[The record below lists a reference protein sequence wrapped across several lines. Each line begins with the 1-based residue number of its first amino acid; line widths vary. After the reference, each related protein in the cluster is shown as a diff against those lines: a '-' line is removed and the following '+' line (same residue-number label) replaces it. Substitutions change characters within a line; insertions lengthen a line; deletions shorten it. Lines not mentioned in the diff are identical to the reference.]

1 MTKKIGIEQ
10 SLSDVEQALKQKG
23 YDVVMMKTP
32 EDAKNCD
39 CCVVTG
45 LDSNVQGIADT
56 STQAP
61 VITAS
66 GMTADEI
73 CGRSGKKISL
83 KKKKPKLRL
92 RFFYS
97 AEAAFLKRSSAIF
110 ISLRSTRSTRH
121 CSIFSV
127 LAMILITISDV
138 LKS

>member
-73 CGRSGKKISL
+73 CIRQFRYQQKVFNVAL
-83 KKKKPKLRL
+83 QNCDQPD
-92 RFFYS
+92 
-97 AEAAFLKRSSAIF
+97 
-110 ISLRSTRSTRH
+110 H
-121 CSIFSV
+121 
-127 LAMILITISDV
+127 
-138 LKS
+138 

>member
-10 SLSDVEQALKQKG
+10 SLTDVEAALKEKG

-32 EDAKNCD
+32 EDAAGCD

-56 STQAP
+56 SIQAS

-73 CGRSGKKISL
+73 CSEVEKK
-83 KKKKPKLRL
+83 
-92 RFFYS
+92 F
-97 AEAAFLKRSSAIF
+97 
-110 ISLRSTRSTRH
+110 H
-121 CSIFSV
+121 
-127 LAMILITISDV
+127 
-138 LKS
+138 

>member
-32 EDAKNCD
+32 EDAKDCD

-73 CGRSGKKISL
+73 CSEVEKNFI
-83 KKKKPKLRL
+83 KKKKPKLML

-97 AEAAFLKRSSAIF
+97 PEAAFLKRSSAIF
-110 ISLRSTRSTRH
+110 ISLRKTFNPPLLH
-121 CSIFSV
+121 IFCFRND
-127 LAMILITISDV
+127 SDDHF
-138 LKS
+138 

>member
-1 MTKKIGIEQ
+1 
-10 SLSDVEQALKQKG
+10 
-23 YDVVMMKTP
+23 MMKTP

-73 CGRSGKKISL
+73 CGEVEKNFIKEKTEAYASVFLFGGSGVFKTVE
-83 KKKKPKLRL
+83 RD
-92 RFFYS
+92 FYFS
-97 AEAAFLKRSSAIF
+97 PQYAFNPPLLHIF
-110 ISLRSTRSTRH
+110 
-121 CSIFSV
+121 CFGND
-127 LAMILITISDV
+127 SDYHF
-138 LKS
+138 

>member
-73 CGRSGKKISL
+73 CSEVEKISL
-83 KKKKPKLRL
+83 KRKNRSL
-92 RFFYS
+92 RFGFS
-97 AEAAFLKRSSAIF
+97 IRRKRRF
-110 ISLRSTRSTRH
+110 
-121 CSIFSV
+121 
-127 LAMILITISDV
+127 
-138 LKS
+138 